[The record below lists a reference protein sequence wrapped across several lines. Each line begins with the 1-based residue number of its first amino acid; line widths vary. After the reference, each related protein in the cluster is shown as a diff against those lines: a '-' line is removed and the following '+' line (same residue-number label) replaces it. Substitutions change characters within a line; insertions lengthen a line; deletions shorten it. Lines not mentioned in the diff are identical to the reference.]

1 MDENQI
7 IWLVVLCVVVI
18 FLILVYLAIK
28 NRKST
33 TNNRR
38 DDDRFE
44 DDWDDDDDEIEKKS
58 SQKTDN
64 FYNELAFTFPSIAN
78 IDEPLE
84 VSKYLFDHKNV
95 TEKQMMNEFSD
106 VHNFKN
112 ENGVISFEMDGSHF
126 ECNSASK
133 EIVIDNTVHVNSN
146 REGLL
151 FTANDKSMSVAMHQ
165 EEGEYVVDNYNIS
178 NPEGISTVEKDSKD
192 EDSEEIEGKQ
202 EASKTATVD
211 KEIVESDTSY

>member
-18 FLILVYLAIK
+18 FLILVYLALK

-33 TNNRR
+33 TNSKR
-38 DDDRFE
+38 DDDRWE

-58 SQKTDN
+58 SQKTDS
-64 FYNELAFTFPSIAN
+64 FYNELAFTFPLIAN

-95 TEKQMMNEFSD
+95 TEKELMDEFSD

-112 ENGVISFEMDGSHF
+112 ENGHISFEMDGSHF

-133 EIVIDNTVHVNSN
+133 EIIIDNTVHVNAN
-146 REGLL
+146 REGL
-151 FTANDKSMSVAMHQ
+151 FFSTEDKSMSVAIH
-165 EEGEYVVDNYNIS
+165 EEDGEYVVDNYNIS
-178 NPEGISTVEKDSKD
+178 NPEGISTVE
-192 EDSEEIEGKQ
+192 EDIKKEDNEEIVGEK
-202 EASKTATVD
+202 EFETTTVD
-211 KEIVESDTSY
+211 EEIVESDTSY